1 MSCGE
6 GVQTRH
12 VNCTENGT
20 VVDDSVCLKNI
31 PNHKRPKENNT
42 CQGSCC
48 NGVWAVSNWFDVSIL
63 AAVKHLL
70 KSLCIVCCSNLQ

>member
-20 VVDDSVCLKNI
+20 IVNDSVCLENI
-31 PNHKRPKENNT
+31 PNYKRPIENST
-42 CQGSCC
+42 CQGPCC
-48 NGVWAVSNWFDVSIL
+48 NGVWAVSDWFEVSIL
-63 AAVKHLL
+63 IAVKHLL
-70 KSLCIVCCSNLQ
+70 KSLA